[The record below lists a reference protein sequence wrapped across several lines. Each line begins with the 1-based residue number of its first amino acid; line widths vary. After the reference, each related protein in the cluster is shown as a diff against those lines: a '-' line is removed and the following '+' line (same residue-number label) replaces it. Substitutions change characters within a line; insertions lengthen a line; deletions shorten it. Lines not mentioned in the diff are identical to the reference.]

1 MTQYDTDWYESEEDF
16 LADVKERTANANLL
30 VNAAKGDQEAFKKLD
45 VGLQAFVGS
54 FLDDKQRAELA
65 KMQPIDIIDNLYH
78 WEKVGCE
85 ELQDIYD
92 ARDAGYDVPYP
103 SVSAPAP
110 ADAPAWRPK

>member
-1 MTQYDTDWYESEEDF
+1 MKQYNTGWYASEEDF
-16 LADVKERTANANLL
+16 LADVKELTAKADLL
-30 VNAAKGDQEAFKKLD
+30 VNAAKGDQEAFENLD
-45 VGLQAFVGS
+45 MGLQAFVGS

-65 KMQPIDIIDNLYH
+65 KMQPIDIIDNIYH

-103 SVSAPAP
+103 SVTP
-110 ADAPAWRPK
+110 ADAPAPAWRPK